1 MKRVERI
8 RLYPT
13 TRQATRLQFAL
24 DITRELFNALLEER
38 RDAWRRRRISISAK
52 QQYAEIT
59 ALRSH
64 GQRLDGRMSAV
75 YRECEDAVL
84 HRLDLA
90 MRASFRRI
98 RLGEKPG
105 FPRFKPRSRWHQLEF
120 PHGSRALIFDSMQK
134 RVKIPKIGLVR
145 LRKGRRIP
153 ECFGRAWVVERN
165 DRWYLCVEHEIRV
178 KPKRATTHIV
188 GIDRGVH
195 VLAATSNGDLI
206 KNLAVGEKRKV
217 AVGRL
222 QREVDSRTKKD
233 AAGRCINRKDPSRI
247 ASVKRFARAKEHEA
261 NARRD
266 YAHKKSRHIVDNFDC
281 IGLESL
287 NLRRMTRS
295 ARGTAA
301 RPGRSI
307 RAKSSLNR
315 VLLDAGFGLLRQM
328 IESKAEE
335 AGVTIVTVDAR
346 FSSQTC
352 SRCGNCERGNRRRRR
367 FRCLRCGFATHA
379 DINAALE
386 IRRRAELK
394 LLSSE
399 PHPAEEAG
407 RSAFARGV
415 GSHNEAR

>member
-222 QREVDSRTKKD
+222 QREVDH
-233 AAGRCINRKDPSRI
+233 AQRKTLPGGVSI
-247 ASVKRFARAKEHEA
+247 AKIHRE
-261 NARRD
+261 
-266 YAHKKSRHIVDNFDC
+266 
-281 IGLESL
+281 
-287 NLRRMTRS
+287 
-295 ARGTAA
+295 
-301 RPGRSI
+301 
-307 RAKSSLNR
+307 
-315 VLLDAGFGLLRQM
+315 LRQLSDSPERRNTKPM
-328 IESKAEE
+328 QD
-335 AGVTIVTVDAR
+335 VTMRTRNLGTSWITLIALAW
-346 FSSQTC
+346 
-352 SRCGNCERGNRRRRR
+352 NR
-367 FRCLRCGFATHA
+367 LISG
-379 DINAALE
+379 
-386 IRRRAELK
+386 
-394 LLSSE
+394 
-399 PHPAEEAG
+399 G
-407 RSAFARGV
+407 
-415 GSHNEAR
+415 